1 MKIKR
6 IFLIIAAFL
15 IVSLPAYAREYR
27 IGELIID
34 EETTSDEYISYIF
47 QILVGIGALIAVI
60 MVFIAGIEWM
70 TSEGNPSK
78 IDSAKSKI
86 KNALLGVGIILG
98 CSLILDGI
106 DPSIRESEIV
116 NLACDH
122 GIIVSTMDEG
132 SPFIKTRCIDD
143 TMADIKYDIIHTL
156 DWKFEAGSIL
166 AVYAYSEINFKG
178 ERTIYRFFDNDSY
191 GGSITGAKS
200 IYIVKKKEGIYLFDK
215 VGYDPDKKPGPLY
228 TTTNISEM
236 SLYNFDNAAKSLYII
251 DSDYK
256 KEYECDYYAVA
267 FVEPN
272 YKGRCAF
279 IGKNIGNLE
288 AAGFDYSFT
297 DLIGNETISS
307 MITIRTPRGN
317 NTKRGEV
324 VLYSSVNCGRAG
336 LIADPTEQVKECR
349 IPITGYP
356 SITDIMEYCEDSG
369 FEEGEDNIMS
379 FQINGPAGIVLST
392 SSIVPVHG
400 NSTGSSDT
408 RCEYFEEQGYCVNL
422 IQNPNSFIYT
432 VQGDK
437 PKGLIIVPKNQ

>member
-1 MKIKR
+1 MG
-6 IFLIIAAFL
+6 AL
-15 IVSLPAYAREYR
+15 IVSLPVYAMEYR
-27 IGELIID
+27 IGELVIN

-47 QILVGIGALIAVI
+47 QILVGIGALIAVV

-143 TMADIKYDIIHTL
+143 TMADIKYDIIDTL

-178 ERTIYRFFDNDSY
+178 ERTIYRFFGDESY

-200 IYIVKKKEGIYLFDK
+200 IYIVKKKEGVYLFD
-215 VGYDPDKKPGPLY
+215 GIGHNPDKKPGPLY

-236 SLYNFDNAAKSLYII
+236 SLYGFDNAAKSLYII
-251 DSDYK
+251 DSDK
-256 KEYECDYYAVA
+256 KEEYKCDYYAVA

-279 IGKNIGNLE
+279 IGIDVENLGTE
-288 AAGFDYSFT
+288 PVNRYSFT

-307 MITIRTPRGN
+307 MITIRASREDNKP
-317 NTKRGEV
+317 RGEV

-349 IPITGYP
+349 IPITNYP
-356 SITDIMEYCEDSG
+356 SVTISIMDQCED
-369 FEEGEDNIMS
+369 FEEGEDNVMS

-392 SSIVPVHG
+392 SEITSDHDG
-400 NSTGSSDT
+400 HDTGSPGA

-437 PKGLIIVPKNQ
+437 PKGLIIAPKNQ